1 MIPYLVVYV
10 TLSTAGL
17 LLLRSRLEGGGS
29 LSSLAS
35 DPLLLIG
42 AACYALSFL
51 TWLAALRYYE
61 ITRAFP
67 IFLGS
72 SYVAVTIGAV
82 IVLGEHV
89 TGVRIAGIVLVGLG
103 ILLIGR

>member
-1 MIPYLVVYV
+1 VIPYLVAYV

-29 LSSLAS
+29 LRSFAS

-61 ITRAFP
+61 ITQAFP
-67 IFLGS
+67 IFLGL